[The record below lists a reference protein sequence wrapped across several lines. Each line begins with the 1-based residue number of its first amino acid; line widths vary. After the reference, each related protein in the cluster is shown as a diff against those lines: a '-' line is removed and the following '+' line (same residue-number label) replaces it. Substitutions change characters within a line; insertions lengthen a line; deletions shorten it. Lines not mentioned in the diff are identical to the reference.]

1 MWDGEVRQKRKMKM
15 TMDSKRVEG
24 RWGRRDVSMIGGE
37 AEGENGNEVDGDG
50 M

>member
-1 MWDGEVRQKRKMKM
+1 MKM

-24 RWGRRDVSMIGGE
+24 RWGRRDVSMIEGE
-37 AEGENGNEVDGDG
+37 AEGENGSEVDGDG